1 MASTVPETTS
11 AKDRSMAVIL
21 NRIVYAFSRR
31 WFVLIMILMGFWV
44 GLPWLAPIFMRFGWE
59 KSAKAIYFLYSFQC
73 HQLPQRSFFLFGQQE
88 MYSLKQIQA
97 TWKNTYDLVI
107 LRQFIGTVEMGYKV
121 AWSDR
126 MVSAYTSIPLF
137 ALLWWSFRRRLRALT
152 LWGLLLFAIPMVIDG
167 GSHFISDMTGIG
179 QGFRYTNAWL
189 AFLTNNSLP
198 VSFYVGNG
206 LGSFNS
212 WMRLITG
219 ILFGVGLVWFS
230 FPLIDDAFH
239 DIARAIEAKF
249 TRADAIR

>member
-1 MASTVPETTS
+1 
-11 AKDRSMAVIL
+11 
-21 NRIVYAFSRR
+21 
-31 WFVLIMILMGFWV
+31 
-44 GLPWLAPIFMRFGWE
+44 
-59 KSAKAIYFLYSFQC
+59 
-73 HQLPQRSFFLFGQQE
+73 
-88 MYSLKQIQA
+88 
-97 TWKNTYDLVI
+97 
-107 LRQFIGTVEMGYKV
+107 
-121 AWSDR
+121 
-126 MVSAYTSIPLF
+126 
-137 ALLWWSFRRRLRALT
+137 
-152 LWGLLLFAIPMVIDG
+152 MVIDG

-179 QGFRYTNAWL
+179 EGFRYTNAWL